1 VPPFLTGL
9 TPSSRREPAALAR
22 QELPPR
28 VKLAAGAA
36 VAAIVVQAAIAQV
49 TLGLAVVFTL
59 AAALSRWRPIWLLG
73 PAVAG
78 LAWIAVVGPG
88 DALHGYLA
96 GAGHLASVLTT
107 HDSLAGR
114 LRGLRAVTTDWR
126 HWLPAQFPVALVVAA
141 AEAGVAS
148 RPAGR
153 GRPRRPG
160 PAIVARRCY
169 VMASLRRGEV
179 ATADGGCLGV
189 VTAVGRRAA
198 VTWREAEGGV
208 LVTGADSATVTST
221 CRDLAA
227 AAILHRKSVLIVDL
241 TGGGIAHAQ
250 RGRSGAETVRAS
262 VAAACEDAAAPLAI
276 FGAGRCCYE
285 PFSEAGPAGGAE
297 LVAAMLD
304 WSEAGQ
310 AGRALCAD
318 YARTVLAVIAANA
331 RQVHPASPRPRTGVL
346 DDLAAMLTPGALAR
360 RLRQESWAS
369 PDAALERHVAALD
382 GRLHADPAA
391 AAAIAAQLG
400 TLRRSAF
407 GAQLC
412 QAPSG
417 TATSTIRLSRAL
429 AERQV
434 VLFPLDAAT
443 HGAAAAMTARLVIAD
458 LARVLAGRGGVPAD
472 CLVWVNGCDVLGAR
486 PAVAGGDGPRAGVA
500 TVLGTGSAEA
510 ARALA
515 GAVNVV
521 AVRGRPP
528 RGMASQAPPPGYG
541 PTAPAGQPALAG
553 ESSLTHQ
560 NDHVLPAALL
570 AASRADALSLLVR
583 GPAPRLISG
592 CQVAR

>member
-1 VPPFLTGL
+1 M
-9 TPSSRREPAALAR
+9 
-22 QELPPR
+22 
-28 VKLAAGAA
+28 
-36 VAAIVVQAAIAQV
+36 
-49 TLGLAVVFTL
+49 FTL

-78 LAWIAVVGPG
+78 LAWITVVGPG

-107 HDSLAGR
+107 HGSPAGR
-114 LRGLRAVTTDWR
+114 LPGIRAVTTGWR

-141 AEAGVAS
+141 AEAGVVS
-148 RPAGR
+148 RLAGL
-153 GRPRRPG
+153 GRPSRPG
-160 PAIVARRCY
+160 PAMAARRCY
-169 VMASLRRGEV
+169 VIASLRRGEV

-189 VTAVGRRAA
+189 VTAAGRRAA
-198 VTWREAEGGV
+198 VSWREAEGGV

-250 RGRSGAETVRAS
+250 RGRSGAGTVLAS
-262 VAAACEDAAAPLAI
+262 VAAVCADADAPLAI
-276 FGAGRCCYE
+276 FGPGRCCYE
-285 PFSEAGPAGGAE
+285 PFSEAGPAAGAD
-297 LVAAMLD
+297 LVAAMPD

-310 AGRALCAD
+310 AGRALCAY
-318 YARTVLAVIAANA
+318 YARAVLEVIAANA
-331 RQVHPASPRPRTGVL
+331 RQVRNAGPRPRTGIL
-346 DDLAAMLTPGALAR
+346 DDLAAMLTPGALVR
-360 RLRQESWAS
+360 RLRHESGAS

-382 GRLHADPAA
+382 GRLQADPAA
-391 AAAIAAQLG
+391 AAAMAAQLG
-400 TLRRSAF
+400 RLRRSAF

-412 QAPSG
+412 QARSG
-417 TATSTIRLSRAL
+417 TATRTISLARAL

-443 HGAAAAMTARLVIAD
+443 HGPAAAMTARLVIAD

-472 CLVWVNGCDVLGAR
+472 CLVWVNGCDVLGSS
-486 PAVAGGDGPRAGVA
+486 PTVVAADGPRAGVA

-521 AVRGRPP
+521 VVRGRPP
-528 RGMASQAPPPGYG
+528 RGMAGLAAPPGSG
-541 PTAPAGQPALAG
+541 LTAPAGQPALAG

-560 NDHVLPAALL
+560 DGHVLPAALL